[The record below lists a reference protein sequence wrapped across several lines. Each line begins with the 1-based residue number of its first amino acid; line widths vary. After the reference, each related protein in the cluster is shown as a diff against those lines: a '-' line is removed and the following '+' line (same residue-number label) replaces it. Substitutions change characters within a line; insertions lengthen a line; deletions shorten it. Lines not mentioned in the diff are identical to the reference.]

1 MLSRPADAVATR
13 RICRRVNAMVAVGKE
28 KSPAA
33 AAAGLFHLFPWS
45 VRSGEQ
51 TCSREHDPGDER
63 SDAGK

>member
-1 MLSRPADAVATR
+1 
-13 RICRRVNAMVAVGKE
+13 MVTMGYR

>member
-1 MLSRPADAVATR
+1 
-13 RICRRVNAMVAVGKE
+13 MVAVGKE
-28 KSPAA
+28 NSPAA

>member
-1 MLSRPADAVATR
+1 
-13 RICRRVNAMVAVGKE
+13 MVTMGIK